1 MKLIK
6 IDEGKNTKLFFGPQ
20 AAQTYMVLPATA
32 PFLAGYLVYPAKGVH

>member
-20 AAQTYMVLPATA
+20 APQSCMVLPAIA